1 MFIRIDNKWDLLQV
15 RAAHQGKT
23 RTKIGDDIKKLDTYG
38 ELYCENVGTKD
49 ELQIGSA
56 DEFDTEGAI
65 DINKTRIRL

>member
-23 RTKIGDDIKKLDTYG
+23 RTKITDDIKKLDTHG
-38 ELYCENVGTKD
+38 ELYCENVGTKK
-49 ELQIGSA
+49 ELKIGSA

>member
-23 RTKIGDDIKKLDTYG
+23 RTKIKDDIKKLDTYG

>member
-23 RTKIGDDIKKLDTYG
+23 RTKIQDDIKKLETHG

-65 DINKTRIRL
+65 DINKTKLKL

>member
-1 MFIRIDNKWDLLQV
+1 MFIRIEKIQDLFTV
-15 RAAHQGKT
+15 RAIHQGKT
-23 RTKIGDDIKKLDTYG
+23 RTKIQEDIKKLETYG
-38 ELYCENVGTKD
+38 ELYCENVGTRN

>member
-23 RTKIGDDIKKLDTYG
+23 RTKIQDDIKKLDTYG
-38 ELYCENVGTKD
+38 ELYCENVGTRN

>member
-23 RTKIGDDIKKLDTYG
+23 RTKITDDIKKLDTHG
-38 ELYCENVGTKD
+38 ELYCENVGTKK

>member
-1 MFIRIDNKWDLLQV
+1 MFVKIYKIIDLFNI

-23 RTKIGDDIKKLDTYG
+23 RTKITEDIKKLDTYG
-38 ELYCENVGTKD
+38 ELYCNNVGTMD

-65 DINKTRIRL
+65 DIHKTRIKV

>member
-23 RTKIGDDIKKLDTYG
+23 RTKITDDIKKLDAHG
-38 ELYCENVGTKD
+38 ELYCENVDTKK

-56 DEFDTEGAI
+56 DEFDTKGAI
-65 DINKTRIRL
+65 NGYTSKLTL

>member
-1 MFIRIDNKWDLLQV
+1 MFVRIFKIIDLFNI

-23 RTKIGDDIKKLDTYG
+23 RTKITDDIKKLDTHG
-38 ELYCENVGTKD
+38 ELYCENVGTKK
-49 ELQIGSA
+49 ELKIGSA

>member
-23 RTKIGDDIKKLDTYG
+23 RTKITDDIKKLDTHG
-38 ELYCENVGTKD
+38 ELYCENVGTKK
-49 ELQIGSA
+49 ELKIGSA

-65 DINKTRIRL
+65 DINKTRIKL